1 MNSTI
6 EQVMTTDVVSC
17 SKTATVADAARL
29 MRDRNIGDVL
39 VTDNSGKLAG
49 IVTDRDMVVRCL
61 ADGADPNVTL
71 GEVCTTDL
79 ATLTRDASIDEA
91 VRMMSERSMR
101 RVPVV
106 DRGKPIGIVSLGDLA
121 IERDP
126 QSALGEISAAA
137 PTH

>member
-17 SKTATVADAARL
+17 SKTATVAEAARL

-39 VTDNSGKLAG
+39 VTDNGGKLAG

-61 ADGADPNVTL
+61 ADGADPNVTI

-79 ATLTRDASIDEA
+79 RTLTRDASIDEA
-91 VRMMSERSMR
+91 VRMMSEQSMR

-106 DRGKPIGIVSLGDLA
+106 DKGKPVGIVSLGDLA

-126 QSALGEISAAA
+126 HSALGEISAAA